1 MDVTSVVARRALE
14 LVKSGVD
21 PSRAADLACR
31 EYCSM
36 AGLGDD
42 FIDTVETDVKA
53 IGAEVSPYLWILSI
67 AGFIF
72 GVMNKAEISKMYGS
86 WKRAKQKLLG

>member
-1 MDVTSVVARRALE
+1 MDVTSVVARRALD

-21 PSRAADLACR
+21 PIRAADLACR

-36 AGLGDD
+36 AGLGDG
-42 FIDTVETDVKA
+42 FVDTVEADVKL

-86 WKRAKQKLLG
+86 WKRAKQRLLG

>member
-1 MDVTSVVARRALE
+1 MDVTSVVARRAIE
-14 LVKSGVD
+14 LVSSGID
-21 PSRAADLACR
+21 PNKAADLACR
-31 EYCSM
+31 EYLSM

-53 IGAEVSPYLWILSI
+53 IGTEVSPYLWILSV

-72 GVMNKAEISKMYGS
+72 GVMNKAEISRMYGS
-86 WKRAKQKLLG
+86 WKRAKRKLLG